1 MEITASKQRQRG
13 GVRLALNRL
22 DKLLADSGRFTRS
35 EARSAIRA
43 GRVTV
48 DGAAARKPEEKFD
61 ASQVEIR
68 VDGEA
73 LNCTAT
79 RYYMLYKPAGVLS
92 ATDDPRQKTVLDLLP
107 SALRRLGLFP
117 VGRLDKDTTGLL
129 LLTNDG
135 EFAHRVISP
144 KKHVPK
150 LYRAVL
156 DGRPSAA
163 DVAAFAEGL
172 ALADGTACLPARL
185 ELPEE
190 HVGRVTVY
198 EGKYHQVKRMFAAR
212 GYMVLALHREQ
223 IGALPLDSALQPG
236 EFRELRPEEIERVFH
251 ELL

>member
-1 MEITASKQRQRG
+1 M
-13 GVRLALNRL
+13 ALNRL